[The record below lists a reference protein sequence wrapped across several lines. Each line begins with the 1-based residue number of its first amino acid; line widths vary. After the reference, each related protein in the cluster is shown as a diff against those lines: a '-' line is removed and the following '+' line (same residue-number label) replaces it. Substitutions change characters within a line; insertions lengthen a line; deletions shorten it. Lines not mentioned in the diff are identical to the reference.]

1 MLPKAFERE
10 VKLTSRTLDI
20 YPAWLSRRRSGREM
34 LGTLAVFR
42 VAAVVKVTPLMGC
55 VKYKAQHV
63 VLAVRIPLFTRG
75 ECVNLVKTLVFAVD
89 FAKSAR

>member
-1 MLPKAFERE
+1 MSQQRSESRNIRNLP
-10 VKLTSRTLDI
+10 
-20 YPAWLSRRRSGREM
+20 
-34 LGTLAVFR
+34 VFC

-75 ECVNLVKTLVFAVD
+75 
-89 FAKSAR
+89 